1 MFYPRRRML
10 SWLYTF
16 IIVTGGFVGTA
27 TTIVVKHNNVCSAEP
42 HPPLYHG
49 HIEPDDIMM
58 FVEGNGKNTIFLERR
73 GERPPDN
80 MNVLVRQQILELE
93 TVLLNRSIHIIIAR
107 LPMFWHTKQELCIR
121 WGAKMSART
130 N

>member
-1 MFYPRRRML
+1 M
-10 SWLYTF
+10 
-16 IIVTGGFVGTA
+16 
-27 TTIVVKHNNVCSAEP
+27 KHNNVCSAEP

-49 HIEPDDIMM
+49 HIEPGDIMM